1 MLRKIPF
8 TVGKKP
14 LSVTMNRVQE
24 FNLSPAFW
32 LLLFRVDN
40 LSYQDYSW
48 QQDREL
54 WSTRV
59 NQMTNE
65 SQNRSI

>member
-1 MLRKIPF
+1 MLRKIPL

-24 FNLSPAFW
+24 FNLSHLFW

-65 SQNRSI
+65 SQNRSS